1 MEQPICGLSEVQ
13 IQELKQ
19 EHGVLILGTV
29 KQGEETFH
37 AIFKEPSFQV
47 LESVGAISE
56 KSEVKG
62 SVALYDNCVIAA
74 DEAFKT
80 RDFLKLKA
88 IESLAKHMNSFS
100 VEVKNL

>member
-1 MEQPICGLSEVQ
+1 MGNLICGLSQQQ
-13 IQELKQ
+13 IDDLKQ
-19 EHGVLILGTV
+19 EHGVVILGTV
-29 KQGEETFH
+29 KQGKETFQ

-62 SVALYDNCVIAA
+62 SVALYDNCVLAA
-74 DEAFKT
+74 DDAFKT
-80 RDFLKLKA
+80 RDFFKLKA
-88 IESLAKHMNSFS
+88 IESLAKHMNSFT

>member
-1 MEQPICGLSEVQ
+1 MKNLICGFTQAQ

-19 EHGVLILGTV
+19 EHGILILGTV
-29 KQGEETFH
+29 KQGKETFE
-37 AIFKEPSFQV
+37 AIFREPSFQV

-74 DEAFKT
+74 DDAFKT

-88 IESLAKHMNSFS
+88 IETLAKHMNSFS

>member
-1 MEQPICGLSEVQ
+1 MEYPICGLSEAQ
-13 IQELKQ
+13 IEELKQ

-29 KQGEETFH
+29 KQGTESFH
-37 AIFKEPSFQV
+37 AIFKEPNFTV
-47 LESVGAISE
+47 LESVGAISA

-62 SVALYDNCVIAA
+62 SVALYDNCVITA

-88 IESLAKHMNSFS
+88 IETLAKHMNSFS
-100 VEVKNL
+100 VDVKNL

>member
-1 MEQPICGLSEVQ
+1 MENLICGLADAQ

-19 EHGVLILGTV
+19 EHGILILGTV
-29 KQGEETFH
+29 KQGEETYH
-37 AIFKEPSFQV
+37 AIFKEPNFTV
-47 LESVGAISE
+47 LESVGAISA

-74 DEAFKT
+74 DDAFKT

-88 IESLAKHMNSFS
+88 IETLAKHMNSFS